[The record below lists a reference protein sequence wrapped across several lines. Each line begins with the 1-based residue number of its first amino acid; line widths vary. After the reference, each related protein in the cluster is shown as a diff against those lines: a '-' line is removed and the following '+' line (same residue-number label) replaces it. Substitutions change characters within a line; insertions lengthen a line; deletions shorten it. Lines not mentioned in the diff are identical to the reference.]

1 MPSPI
6 AQLRALVPDRP
17 LHVAEGL
24 RVAERQALGLLRLRE
39 VDGPAVGDEV
49 IEGLPRVQVERLC
62 GIPVS
67 GSTHW
72 AAGRWVIVLNADEAR
87 VRQRFSL
94 AHEFWHI
101 LDGLAGDERYPAWR
115 GQSTEERREQ
125 LADFF
130 AANLLMPKA
139 WIKAAYYDHGLHDPR
154 ALATHFDVS
163 LPAMRLRLTQLGI
176 TEPTARCGY
185 RRRAA

>member
-1 MPSPI
+1 MPSPV
-6 AQLRALVPDRP
+6 AELRRLCPDRP
-17 LHVAEGL
+17 LNVAEGL
-24 RVAERQALGLLRLRE
+24 RVAERQALRLLDLRG
-39 VDGPAVGDEV
+39 VDAPAVDDEL
-49 IEGLPRVQVERLC
+49 IEGLPRVQVERLR

-94 AHEFWHI
+94 AHEFWHV
-101 LDGLAGDERYPAWR
+101 LDGLSGDERYPVWR
-115 GQSTEERREQ
+115 GQSSHERREQ

-139 WIKAAYYDHGLHDPR
+139 WIKTAYYNRGLHDPR
-154 ALATHFDVS
+154 HLAAHFNVS
-163 LPAMRLRLTQLGI
+163 LPAMRLRLAQLGI
-176 TEPTARCGY
+176 IEQLPRCGY
-185 RRRAA
+185 QRRAA